1 MLMQCIP
8 AEIHQPSQ
16 QLPASPVEITRLILM
31 LFLLP
36 LAALVNL
43 SIPLLLE

>member
-16 QLPASPVEITRLILM
+16 QLPASPVEITRLIL
-31 LFLLP
+31 FLLT
-36 LAALVNL
+36 LSALVDL